1 MKKIVLLPLDE
12 RPCNYLYPLQMF
24 NNDDIK
30 LVLPSMDIMGD
41 KKTPA
46 NHEALEEFLL
56 KETKDAF
63 GLVISID
70 TLLYGGIVPS
80 RLHYHSE
87 EELKRRMSL
96 ITTLKNNNPDL
107 LIYAFDLIMRCPQYS
122 SDDEEPTYYKE
133 CGLEIFKTGYLSH
146 KKELNV
152 ISKEE
157 LEVLENLQC
166 NQDHLNDYLAR
177 RELNC
182 KLNIETLNLVEN
194 NTIDFLIIPQDD
206 ASEYGWTAIDQIK
219 IRKVIDEKCL
229 QLDVY
234 MYPGAD
240 EVANNLISKMVLKIK
255 NQKPLF
261 YIKYPSP
268 NSPLTVPA
276 LEDRYLDTTV
286 RYQIL
291 SSGGLITTSVKEAD
305 IVLFVNTSATRMVS
319 SADFGFPRDRGMSV
333 LRNMPEFVE
342 FMDYCVNTLN
352 KDVVVAD
359 VATLNGGDYEL
370 IKMMQK
376 RNLLMKVAAYAG
388 WNTSSNTLG
397 TCIPHGIMTHVYGRN
412 QEHYNFLVS
421 RYIEDFCYMSY
432 VRAKV
437 NRTLGARGMNYFSI
451 DGQRGVICNEVKEEL
466 VTAVEQYL
474 PTLKGHFEIEDCYMP
489 WRRMFEVGLIIKYVK

>member
-24 NNDDIK
+24 NNDDIN
-30 LVLPSMDIMGD
+30 LVLPSMEIMGD

-87 EELKRRMSL
+87 EELKKRMSI
-96 ITTLKNNNPDL
+96 ITTLKENNPNL

-133 CGLEIFKTGYLSH
+133 SGLEIFKSGYLSH
-146 KKELNV
+146 KKELNAA
-152 ISKEE
+152 SPEE
-157 LEVLENLQC
+157 IKALKRLKVNKT
-166 NQDHLNDYLAR
+166 HLNDYLTR

-194 NTIDFLIIPQDD
+194 KTIDFLIIPQDD

-240 EVANNLISKMVLKIK
+240 EVANTLISKMILKIK
-255 NQKPLF
+255 NQTPLF

-291 SSGGLITTSVKEAD
+291 AAGGLITTSVKEAD
-305 IVLFVNTSATRMVS
+305 VVLFVNTNAIHMCS
-319 SADFGFPRDRGMSV
+319 SADLNAPRNRGMSV

-352 KDVVVAD
+352 KDVIVGD

-376 RNLLMKVAAYAG
+376 RNLLLKVAAYAG

-397 TCIPHGIMTHVYGRN
+397 TCIPHGIMTHIYGRN
-412 QEHYNFLVS
+412 QVHYNFLVS
-421 RYIEDFCYMSY
+421 RYIEDFSYMSI

-437 NRTLGARGMNYFSI
+437 NSTLQARGMNYFAI
-451 DGQRGVICNEVKEEL
+451 DGQRGQVCKEVVEEL
-466 VTAVEQYL
+466 KLTTKEYL
-474 PTLKGHFEIEDCYMP
+474 PTISDHYEIEDCYMP
-489 WRRMFEVGLIIKYVK
+489 WRRMFEVGLIIKYKE

>member
-41 KKTPA
+41 KKIPA

-56 KETKDAF
+56 TETKDAF

-87 EELKRRMSL
+87 EELKRRMSI
-96 ITTLKNNNPDL
+96 ITKLKENNPDL

-133 CGLEIFKTGYLSH
+133 SGVEIFRTGYYSH
-146 KKELNV
+146 KRDLK
-152 ISKEE
+152 IATPAE
-157 LEVLENLQC
+157 LEALENLNC
-166 NQDHLNDYLAR
+166 NQEHLKDFLNR

-182 KLNIETLNLVEN
+182 RLNIETLNLVEN
-194 NTIDFLIIPQDD
+194 KVIDFLIIPQDD

-229 QLDVY
+229 QMDVY

-240 EVANNLISKMVLKIK
+240 EVANNLISKMILKIK
-255 NQKPLF
+255 NRRPLF

-268 NSPLTVPA
+268 NSPLTVPG
-276 LEDRYLDTTV
+276 LEDRYLDVTV

-291 SSGGLITTSVKEAD
+291 SSGGLITTSVQEAD
-305 IVLFVNTSATRMVS
+305 IVLFVNTSATHMLPS
-319 SADFGFPRDRGMSV
+319 GDLDWPRDRGMSV

-342 FMDYCVNTLN
+342 FMDYCVNTLK
-352 KDVVVAD
+352 KDVVVGD
-359 VATLNGGDYEL
+359 VSTINGGDYEL

-376 RNLLMKVAAYAG
+376 RDLLMKVSAYAG

-397 TCIPHGIMTHVYGRN
+397 TCIPHGIMTHIYGKT
-412 QEHYNFLVS
+412 QEHYDFLVS
-421 RYIEDFCYMSY
+421 RYIEDFVYMSY
-432 VRAKV
+432 VRTKV
-437 NRTLGARGMNYFSI
+437 NNTLAPRGFNYFYI
-451 DGQRGVICNEVKEEL
+451 DGQRGSICQEVFEEL
-466 VTAVEQYL
+466 KLGTDLLL
-474 PTLKGHFEIEDCYMP
+474 PSIKGHYVIEDLYMP
-489 WRRMFEVGLIIKYVK
+489 WRRMFEIGIFVKYVK